1 MLTVFLDRFNTA
13 KQFKNLKNACKMNQ
27 VTVFWTENMSMRQ
40 ARKDVFKYFKDNFL
54 ALKYFLVQEAV
65 LYPKLIW
72 VYLVIAWYDGT
83 QAKTLCLESCRL

>member
-1 MLTVFLDRFNTA
+1 
-13 KQFKNLKNACKMNQ
+13 
-27 VTVFWTENMSMRQ
+27 MRQ

-72 VYLVIAWYDGT
+72 VYLVIA
-83 QAKTLCLESCRL
+83 